1 MGPPIFGVALTTVT
15 VAFIMLFCKVICFVK
30 FAQMLIVTIL
40 CSLVGA
46 FVSYAV
52 LGPAEPTRST
62 YWAQDSDI
70 FQRGQVGLEIIIHLV
85 RKTSNTNPR
94 ISRRHG
100 YLIVQSKLVQLEE
113 SLAWSENFFTI
124 IVFLFF
130 CECNFQIESLG
141 LNTWNLFNYIYQIIT
156 THKVKNIMSKGIT
169 YGWKM
174 RAQMPKYK
182 LEYRIR

>member
-1 MGPPIFGVALTTVT
+1 MTMGPPIFGVALTTAT

-100 YLIVQSKLVQLEE
+100 YLIV
-113 SLAWSENFFTI
+113 
-124 IVFLFF
+124 
-130 CECNFQIESLG
+130 
-141 LNTWNLFNYIYQIIT
+141 
-156 THKVKNIMSKGIT
+156 
-169 YGWKM
+169 
-174 RAQMPKYK
+174 
-182 LEYRIR
+182 